1 MDLQGVGQLCFADTG
16 RGSLQNFGREGG
28 REGGRAA
35 GETVFSA
42 TGGEGRVQ
50 RGGERKIEKKEKLIA
65 ALRTRRRPRRG
76 RRKRA
81 LCVSTSV
88 CLRAVFPIRGGQT
101 LVSRENRGCP
111 PASKKYTV
119 SIFLTQFFSPGCGR
133 GGGGG
138 GGDGGSGGSAK
149 KRRGAHQVRA
159 RKCTYFFFCSVLP
172 PPPLLSSQ
180 SSLRSVPFCP
190 SGSLGYYV
198 HSETSS
204 RGGGSYQKKGS

>member
-1 MDLQGVGQLCFADTG
+1 MDPQGVGQLCLADAG

-88 CLRAVFPIRGGQT
+88 SVLFFQSEEDRLWFRAKIGGVH
-101 LVSRENRGCP
+101 LPR
-111 PASKKYTV
+111 KYTV
-119 SIFLTQFFSPGCGR
+119 SIFLPQFFSPGCGR
-133 GGGGG
+133 GGE
-138 GGDGGSGGSAK
+138 GDGGSGGSAE

-159 RKCTYFFFCSVLP
+159 RKCTYSFCSS
-172 PPPLLSSQ
+172 PPPLQ

-198 HSETSS
+198 RTSTFGNVVERGGEATRRKGAS
-204 RGGGSYQKKGS
+204 RGVKLF